1 MKDILKDYINNT
13 DLTNYKYLR
22 INFGNERSGPGLC
35 DQLFQLKLYLK
46 IAHELGLILI
56 LPERKLQPHH
66 NAGRIV
72 SGVISEFYDI
82 DCIKIDGNIVEVME
96 NKQHL
101 KSTEVLILKALKR
114 TKEVDTILMYHNH
127 LDYTVDFVRA
137 KKDVSLANQV
147 IKNRNIQ
154 GCIHIRR
161 GDRLVVGD
169 HDLTGDDI
177 NQATNAKQII
187 HLLDSTKAPR
197 VIYIMSDMLR
207 DDENI
212 KELNKCNRYE
222 FVFLYDIPWLCQV
235 KIDNNYK
242 AFNIELAI
250 QESSNLSYSKSKIDV
265 VKFWREE
272 NKT

>member
-82 DCIKIDGNIVEVME
+82 DCIKIDGNIVGVME

-101 KSTEVLILKALKR
+101 KSTEVLILKA
-114 TKEVDTILMYHNH
+114 
-127 LDYTVDFVRA
+127 
-137 KKDVSLANQV
+137 
-147 IKNRNIQ
+147 
-154 GCIHIRR
+154 
-161 GDRLVVGD
+161 
-169 HDLTGDDI
+169 
-177 NQATNAKQII
+177 
-187 HLLDSTKAPR
+187 
-197 VIYIMSDMLR
+197 
-207 DDENI
+207 
-212 KELNKCNRYE
+212 
-222 FVFLYDIPWLCQV
+222 
-235 KIDNNYK
+235 
-242 AFNIELAI
+242 
-250 QESSNLSYSKSKIDV
+250 
-265 VKFWREE
+265 
-272 NKT
+272 